1 MEAIGQAGGQMAMQ
15 LISGLMK
22 GLAGGGGGGGGD
34 EGGGAS
40 APSRP
45 GEDNMP
51 PPPPK
56 IDFSVS

>member
-15 LISGLMK
+15 FFSGLMK
-22 GLAGGGGGGGGD
+22 GLAGGGGGGGD
-34 EGGGAS
+34 ES
-40 APSRP
+40 AAKAPDRP

-56 IDFSVS
+56 IEIAAYS

>member
-1 MEAIGQAGGQMAMQ
+1 MEEIGKAGGQMAMQ

-22 GLAGGGGGGGGD
+22 GLAGGAGGGD
-34 EGGGAS
+34 EGAAK
-40 APSRP
+40 APERP

-51 PPPPK
+51 PAPSK